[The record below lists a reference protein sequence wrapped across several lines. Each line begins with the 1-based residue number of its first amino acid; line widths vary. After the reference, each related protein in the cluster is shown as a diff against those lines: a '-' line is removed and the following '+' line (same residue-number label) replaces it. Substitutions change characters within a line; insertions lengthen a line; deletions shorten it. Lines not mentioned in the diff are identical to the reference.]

1 MEKDAGGSHRG
12 SGSTLLLVVI
22 LLGVGSR
29 RLTRLLTVALT
40 RTALS
45 SPKTHENE
53 PDGTSISA
61 DTVFVTGSILERM
74 PFLSVSIHTLSA
86 LVAIPPSLLAGPR
99 GRVATTRF
107 VLMSAGDLVLSP
119 LFGTKLLPNPEAK
132 PEHGRLP
139 TSMARTTLV
148 VFVSRRFIV
157 V

>member
-1 MEKDAGGSHRG
+1 MEPAPAVRNRG
-12 SGSTLLLVVI
+12 SGPTLILSVTLLVF
-22 LLGVGSR
+22 GST
-29 RLTRLLTVALT
+29 RLTRLFSVLLTH
-40 RTALS
+40 TALS

-119 LFGTKLLPNPEAK
+119 LFGTKLLPNPDAN
-132 PEHGRLP
+132 PEHGRFA
-139 TSMARTTLV
+139 TSMHH
-148 VFVSRRFIV
+148 
-157 V
+157 